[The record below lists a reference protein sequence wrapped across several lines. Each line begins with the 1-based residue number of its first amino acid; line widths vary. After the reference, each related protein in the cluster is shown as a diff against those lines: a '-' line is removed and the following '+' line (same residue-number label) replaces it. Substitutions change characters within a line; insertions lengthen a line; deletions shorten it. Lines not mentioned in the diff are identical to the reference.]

1 MEIDSAYEGREH
13 SFIKHRLLE
22 SYLEKLLL
30 IKGVTGTRELTYVD
44 CFAGPWGDESEDLR
58 ATSIAISLNILKKVR
73 DALAAQRK
81 YVTMRAIYVEKAKR
95 SFERLKAYLDTNCPS
110 SIQAFPVHGD
120 YAEKVNEILEF
131 CGTSFTFFFIDPK
144 KWTPVAIPKL
154 LPLLK
159 RDNSEF
165 LVTFMYDFFNRALGQ
180 EAMREQV
187 CSLLGPLTD
196 AELNELC
203 LPDAKKREQAV
214 VRRYRE
220 ALKTEMPRDSR
231 RWPRSYHTTVLDK
244 DKDRTKYHL
253 VYLTGHSKGIVEFA
267 RLSEHVEIIQ
277 RKVRFDAKQAKSG
290 QPDMF
295 GIDETVIREM
305 EAADIEDVKRYWMN
319 RLRTIE
325 SIYTEDDLADML
337 EDTDWLVSDFEE
349 AFMALQSEGK
359 VENVDA
365 RKKRSKHPV
374 HFDKAERLR
383 RCV

>member
-1 MEIDSAYEGREH
+1 MEIDEAYEGREH
-13 SFIKHRLLE
+13 SFIKHSLLE

-73 DALAAQRK
+73 DALAAQHK
-81 YVTMRAIYVEKAKR
+81 YVTMRAVYVEKAKR
-95 SFERLKAYLDTNCPS
+95 RFERLKAYLDNNCPS
-110 SIQAFPVHGD
+110 SIHAFPIHGD
-120 YAEKVNEILEF
+120 YAEKVNELLEC
-131 CGTSFTFFFIDPK
+131 CGSSFTFFFVDPK
-144 KWTPVAIPKL
+144 EWTPVAIPKL
-154 LPLLK
+154 LPLLR

-165 LVTFMYDFFNRALGQ
+165 VVTFMYDFFNRALGQ

-203 LPDAKKREQAV
+203 LRDAKERERAV

-220 ALKTEMPRDSR
+220 ALKAEMPRDSK

-253 VYLTGHSKGIVEFA
+253 VYLTCHSKGIVEFA

-277 RKVRFDAKQAKSG
+277 RKVRFDSKQTKSG
-290 QPDMF
+290 QSDMF
-295 GIDETVIREM
+295 GIDDTVIREM
-305 EAADIEDVKRYWMN
+305 EAADIKDVKDYWMS
-319 RLRTIE
+319 RLRTTE
-325 SIYTEDDLADML
+325 RIYTEDDLADML
-337 EDTDWLVSDFEE
+337 EDTDWLVSDFER
-349 AFMALQSEGK
+349 AFKELQTEEK
-359 VENVDA
+359 VENIDA
-365 RKKRSKHPV
+365 QRKRPV
-374 HFDKAERLR
+374 HPINFEKGERLR

>member
-13 SFIKHRLLE
+13 SFVKHKLLE
-22 SYLEKLLL
+22 SYLEKLLF
-30 IKGVTGTRELTYVD
+30 IKGVTGTPELTYVD
-44 CFAGPWGDESEDLR
+44 CFSGPWGDESEDLR

-73 DALAAQRK
+73 DALAAQHK

-95 SFERLKAYLDTNCPS
+95 SFERLKVYLDNNCPT
-110 SIQAFPVHGD
+110 SIHAFPIHGD
-120 YAEKVNEILEF
+120 YAEKVNEILER
-131 CGTSFTFFFIDPK
+131 CGTSFTFFFVDPK
-144 KWTPVAIPKL
+144 KWTPVAIPRL

-159 RDNSEF
+159 RDSSEF
-165 LVTFMYDFFNRALGQ
+165 VITFMYDFFNRALEQ
-180 EAMREQV
+180 KVMREQV

-220 ALKTEMPRDSR
+220 ALKTEMPQDSR
-231 RWPRSYHTTVLDK
+231 RRPRSYHTTVLDK

-267 RLSEHVEIIQ
+267 QLSEQVEIIQ
-277 RKVRFDAKQAKSG
+277 RKVRFDTKQAKSG
-290 QPDMF
+290 QSDFF
-295 GIDETVIREM
+295 GADETVIREM
-305 EAADIEDVKRYWMN
+305 EAADIEDVKRYWMS
-319 RLRTIE
+319 RLTTTA
-325 SIYTEDDLADML
+325 SAYTEGDLADML
-337 EDTDWLVSDFEE
+337 EDTDWLVTDFEV
-349 AFMALQSEGK
+349 AFMVLQSEGN

-365 RKKRSKHPV
+365 RKKRPV
-374 HFDKAERLR
+374 HPINFEKGERLR